1 VIARWRR
8 ALLTGLAGLV
18 LAPACARKEDVVV
31 KTGADK
37 GLTQADIDADP
48 VRLLPAG
55 AVGVVYVDA
64 RALFASRFGDKLYA
78 LAQKR
83 APLPAAAGFDA
94 KRDLEKVW
102 LGLYSMQGADA
113 AGVVL
118 GSFDRGKIEAAA
130 DGTATT
136 PLGHKVTKTTYAKRS
151 FYTAG
156 SLGFSILTP
165 KTALCGNDTG
175 MRRALDRIEEGRA
188 RRQLPPNMAKLF
200 LEPKT
205 PIVAAA
211 DLTASPLPDAARR
224 ELAFLDGVKTLSL
237 VGNFDEPGLNLAGTL
252 TYADE
257 AAAARGAQNVATLRA
272 TLERYATF
280 MALLGIAQPIKK
292 LEAQATGADVA
303 FVVAVD
309 GVAVAALLERF
320 GAMLPGGG

>member
-1 VIARWRR
+1 VKAVGRR
-8 ALLTGLAGLV
+8 ELLVGLAGV
-18 LAPACARKEDVVV
+18 ALAPSCSKKGDVVV

-37 GLTQADIDADP
+37 RLTEADIDADP
-48 VRLLPAG
+48 VRLLPAA

-64 RALFASRFGDKLYA
+64 RALFASRFGERLY
-78 LAQKR
+78 LFAQKR

-94 KRDLEKVW
+94 KRDIEKVW
-102 LGLYSMQGADA
+102 LGIYSMQGADV
-113 AGVVL
+113 AGVAV
-118 GSFDRGKIEAAA
+118 GSFDRAKIEAAA

-136 PLGHKVTKTTYAKRS
+136 ALGVKVTKTTYAKRAL
-151 FYTAG
+151 YTAG
-156 SLGFSILTP
+156 GAGFSILTP
-165 KTALCGNDTG
+165 KTAFVGNDTG

-237 VGNFDEPGLNLAGTL
+237 VGNFEEPGVNLAGTL

-257 AAAARGAQNVATLRA
+257 AAAARGAQNVASLRA

-292 LEAQATGADVA
+292 LEAEAKGADVA
-303 FVVAVD
+303 FVAAVD
-309 GVAVAALLERF
+309 GIAVGALLERF
-320 GAMLPGGG
+320 GDMLTGG